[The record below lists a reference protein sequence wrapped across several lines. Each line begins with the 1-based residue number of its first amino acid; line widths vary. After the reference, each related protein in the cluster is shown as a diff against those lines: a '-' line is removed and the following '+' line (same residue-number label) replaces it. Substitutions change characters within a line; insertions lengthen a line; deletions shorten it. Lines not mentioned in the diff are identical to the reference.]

1 MSIAA
6 KVSFT
11 GLTCRIYDYDSHM
24 ERRKMKRA
32 LALAVIATMLV
43 LSGCTTTKKAART
56 AETDALFRAATA
68 GNADTVRT
76 LLASP
81 NVDVDGVDEHG
92 NTPLIQA
99 ARFGH
104 DDVVNALLIARAN
117 TRLRNDEGKTALML
131 AAEGGHDET
140 VRLLTQAGALK

>member
-1 MSIAA
+1 
-6 KVSFT
+6 
-11 GLTCRIYDYDSHM
+11 
-24 ERRKMKRA
+24 MKRA

-43 LSGCTTTKKAART
+43 LSGCNTTKKATRS

-81 NVDVDGVDEHG
+81 NVDVNGVDEHG

-104 DDVVNALLIARAN
+104 DDVVDALLIARAN
-117 TRLRNDEGKTALML
+117 VSARNDEGKTAFML